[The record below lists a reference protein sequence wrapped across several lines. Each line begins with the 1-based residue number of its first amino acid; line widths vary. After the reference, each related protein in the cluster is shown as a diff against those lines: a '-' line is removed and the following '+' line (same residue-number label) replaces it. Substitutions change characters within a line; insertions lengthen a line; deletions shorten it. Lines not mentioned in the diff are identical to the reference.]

1 MKMRILAAVLMSSL
15 GLARSASAVAIMVDV
30 DSTYNNVAGS
40 PNPIITQPGFT
51 SYDAGSGPG
60 GATAERTITLDGVD
74 ITFFG
79 GIDGSRHRDEED
91 VPTGGGGGGEY
102 DALLRDFVFNDG
114 NGAAVAL
121 RLAGLPLGT
130 YDVTSW
136 HWDSLPG
143 TPGFTQVEVRN
154 PGPANVAILANEV
167 PFSQDPIRYQITVD
181 EEGEVL
187 ELIFRDDDAS
197 TTGGRSRLNGFII
210 QTVPEPAAAGTLLL
224 GAALLSLRRHR
235 RA

>member
-1 MKMRILAAVLMSSL
+1 MKLRILFAALLSL
-15 GLARSASAVAIMVDV
+15 GLARSASAIVIAVDV
-30 DSTYNNVAGS
+30 DSTYNNVAES

-60 GATAERTITLDGVD
+60 GATAERSITLEGVT
-74 ITFFG
+74 IQFFG
-79 GIDGSRHRDEED
+79 GIDGSRHRDEAD

-121 RLAGLPLGT
+121 RLTGLPLGT

-143 TPGFTQVEVRN
+143 TPGATQVEVRN
-154 PGPANVAILANEV
+154 QGVAGSTIILANEI

-187 ELIFRDDDAS
+187 ELVFRDDDAV
-197 TTGGRSRLNGFII
+197 TTGGRSRLNGFVIE
-210 QTVPEPAAAGTLLL
+210 TVPEPTSAAVL
-224 GAALLSLRRHR
+224 GLSALGLCLRRR
-235 RA
+235 R